1 MGRSS
6 QENKPAGFGAPEPC
20 SQPFQIASTQT
31 ISGTGAFHI
40 GALFL
45 ARSVLQAS
53 SRIAHIGLPTWGNY
67 LPMLK
72 LVGLDAAFYKH
83 YDPAKGSVDF
93 DSALQAVRSAPEGS
107 PFILQACCHNP
118 TSADFTK
125 DQWHTLADEMEIRGH
140 LPIFDIVYK
149 GLGSGV
155 DEDAYAVRY
164 FEARGFEMLVCR
176 SFSKNFALYGE
187 RCGAL
192 HVVCPSEEIATS
204 VHDQLRFLVRSEF
217 SSSPAFGARI
227 VENVLSTLGKK
238 DMW

>member
-1 MGRSS
+1 
-6 QENKPAGFGAPEPC
+6 
-20 SQPFQIASTQT
+20 
-31 ISGTGAFHI
+31 
-40 GALFL
+40 
-45 ARSVLQAS
+45 
-53 SRIAHIGLPTWGNY
+53 
-67 LPMLK
+67 MLK
-72 LVGLDAAFYKH
+72 SVGLDAAFYKH
-83 YDPAKGSVDF
+83 YDPARGSVDF
-93 DSALQAVRSAPEGS
+93 DGVLQAVRSAPEGS

-118 TSADFTK
+118 TSADLAK
-125 DQWHTLADEMEIRGH
+125 DQWHTLADEMELRGH
-140 LPIFDIVYK
+140 LPIFDIAYQ

-164 FEARGFEMLVCR
+164 FEARGFEMLVCQ

-227 VENVLSTLGKK
+227 VENVLSNPGKK
-238 DMW
+238 DLW